1 VGKALFIPV
10 SIASGFAAGFAGKK
24 LFKVLWGVVDDQ
36 EPPNAEHREVH
47 MPKMVAGLALQGAIF
62 TVARGLTDHAARKA
76 FYRATGSWPGEE
88 QPEQV

>member
-24 LFKVLWGVVDDQ
+24 AFEVLWGVIDDQ
-36 EPPNAEHREVH
+36 EPPDAEHREVQ
-47 MPKMVAGLALQGAIF
+47 MPKMIAALALQGAIF
-62 TVARGLTDHAARKA
+62 TVARGLTDRAARMA